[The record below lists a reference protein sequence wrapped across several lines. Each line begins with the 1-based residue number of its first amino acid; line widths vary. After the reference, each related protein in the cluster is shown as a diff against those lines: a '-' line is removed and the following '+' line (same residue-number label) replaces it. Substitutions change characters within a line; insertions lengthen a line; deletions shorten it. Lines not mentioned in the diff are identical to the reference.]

1 MLLHISKNPKEQL
14 NKHIADGK
22 KVVGCLP
29 YFCPEELVHAAG
41 MIPMGLWGAEIKTAE
56 AKRYLP
62 AFYCSILQ
70 TTLELGIRGSY
81 DGLSAVMIPILCDSL
96 KGMDANWRYGVSNI
110 PVIPVA
116 HAQNRKTPAGVEFT
130 ASQYRKIAVRL
141 GELSGRVLSN
151 SDITEAIRVYNER
164 RAAMRRFAEVLRQRS
179 GLFKPSERN
188 AVFKSSY
195 FMDVREHMA
204 LVVEL
209 TALMEKIPE
218 TSFDGSKLV
227 TSGIIADASGLLKI
241 LDDCGI
247 AIVDDEVTHESIRFG
262 NDVPV
267 NDDPIVGLA
276 RQIGAVE
283 GCPVLFDPGKNR
295 GKMLIRLVRECG
307 ANGVLFVQTKFCD
320 PEEFDYVPLR
330 RMLDKEGIRYIQV
343 ETDQQTSN
351 FEQARTAIETF
362 CEIIKESR
370 SL

>member
-1 MLLHISKNPKEQL
+1 MSRINEITSMLLHISKNPKEQL

-267 NDDPIVGLA
+267 
-276 RQIGAVE
+276 
-283 GCPVLFDPGKNR
+283 DPGKNR